1 MKTFTLAAT
10 AIVALTLTL
19 SGCSALD
26 SVTDLLGDDSGV
38 VEGEGEAQDVFTI
51 VVGDC
56 INDAAAEGEISS
68 VPTVDCSEPHDSE
81 AYLAFDMEGDVLFPG
96 DDTVQAAADKGCG
109 EAFEAFV
116 GIPYDE
122 SLVDYGY
129 YFPSEGTWLTGD
141 REIVCLAYETDEDG
155 NDIQTTGSLKGSKR

>member
-1 MKTFTLAAT
+1 MKTITLAAT
-10 AIVALTLTL
+10 ALVALSLTLT
-19 SGCSALD
+19 GCSGLD
-26 SVTDLLGDDSGV
+26 SITDFLSDDSGV

-56 INDAAAEGEISS
+56 INDAAADGEISS

-81 AYLAFDMEGDVLFPG
+81 AYLAFEMEGDVLFPG
-96 DDTVQAAADKGCG
+96 EDAVEAAAEEGCSD
-109 EAFEAFV
+109 AFEAFV
-116 GIPYDE
+116 GVPYEE
-122 SLVDYGY
+122 SYVDFGY
-129 YFPSEGTWLTGD
+129 YYPSEGTWLTGD